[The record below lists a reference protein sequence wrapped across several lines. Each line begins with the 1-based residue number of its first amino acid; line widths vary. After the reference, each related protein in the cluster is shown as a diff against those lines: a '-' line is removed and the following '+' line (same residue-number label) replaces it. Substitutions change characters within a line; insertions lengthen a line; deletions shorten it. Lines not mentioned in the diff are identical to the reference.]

1 MVTDPGITTRCPV
14 DLPLVDEQ
22 NADSG
27 NALSAEESN
36 VTTAG
41 CGITSHARVSMR
53 RKQHA
58 WADRT
63 TYFPAF
69 VQLPR

>member
-27 NALSAEESN
+27 NALSAEESK

-41 CGITSHARVSMR
+41 CDDFYLLNKNNTNIIN
-53 RKQHA
+53 K
-58 WADRT
+58 
-63 TYFPAF
+63 Y
-69 VQLPR
+69 